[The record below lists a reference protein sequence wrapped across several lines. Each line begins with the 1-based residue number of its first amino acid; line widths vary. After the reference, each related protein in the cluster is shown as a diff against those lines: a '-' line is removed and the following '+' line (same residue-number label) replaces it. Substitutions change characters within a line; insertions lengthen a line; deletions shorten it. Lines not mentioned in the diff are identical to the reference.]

1 MGRILEDFL
10 EFDSS
15 WVSVALPAIGSR
27 TAMNVVNGLLEVA
40 LGLTLDQ
47 ARQGAR
53 PSDLNWPLPGD
64 SDQAPSL
71 VFLGTLAE
79 ELKAE
84 QDTCMLEASKV
95 ERARMSRLADAPNDR
110 QWPVQYL
117 VGCHR
122 RSIGLAQRVQSDG
135 SVSET
140 DKEMA
145 VAALQMVR
153 QLAVS
158 YAGFILEMQMFPQ
171 PPPAEARGGGQL
183 LDSYLMQYSVE
194 AQFGMGSTASSLM
207 PEAVVRER
215 GVEPIHP
222 EFLPDFVARFGEEE
236 VATNVLGQLGKALSE
251 MLSRLSIL
259 GDFGTALT
267 VLANVLSSSSVASHL
282 CKTDAFLPKNDG
294 SDLVGRVIEDATIL
308 GAAFGISAI
317 PDIMDSP
324 VLRSPAARSPD
335 VPDGCFSGDDPT
347 RQAIHTSSMS
357 IQMSLDSLQTSL
369 HRIVTNLLKNPG
381 TKERML
387 AWLGAALHVNKERT
401 KIQPDLKNASTDGF
415 MINLCSVLLRLCRP
429 FLDVATGKAWARLD
443 ARYISDPRSRGCAF
457 DDDTR
462 LGLAQGELQEWMQES
477 VLPNDPTSYHFIC
490 ECFFLTANALRLG
503 VFKAM
508 DNVRNMMRS
517 AREWEREADLAM
529 HGASNDPMMSQRARA
544 MKLAASRYK
553 NIGICFQ
560 ATLHQR
566 ELLDDIVAYYSLMA
580 AYFPRVALGGAAP
593 ASGFSLPL
601 PSPAPKEF
609 LSFPEYYVENMCQAL
624 SWIGRINLQLLNP
637 NAVEQFMLFFALFLG
652 SHDYVKNPYLRGKM
666 VEALS
671 SYIPTEDEGMDES
684 NPWGRSHVPAGS
696 QEVTAMINA
705 HPLVI
710 QHLIKA
716 LVLLFVEIERT
727 DRHNAFYEKFSTRYQ
742 IGEVMVYLW
751 DHPGHREA
759 WKHVVE
765 NDPKLYI
772 RFVNMMIN
780 DSQHLLQ
787 EALEALP
794 EVRDIESRMADQ
806 ESWKREP
813 SSTREELLQQLESHR
828 RTLNSDFALSAI
840 YLKLM
845 EITSSDPS
853 ICARFF
859 DVQIRDRQARILNF
873 FLRYMTIPAERKR
886 LKLKEPEKYGW
897 KPRELLASLAQIHAN
912 IFMANSEAWSA
923 AVAADTD
930 YYGTDPSILDHLI
943 SILTNIGTNPA
954 VVQSID
960 RLRASAI
967 EAVKNTAVDDENF
980 EDAPEEFE
988 DPLSCRLMKDPV
1000 KLPSGQVLDRSTI
1013 LQHLLTDTRDPFSR
1027 EAMTEDDLVE
1037 MPDLR
1042 EQIHAWM
1049 AEKSGKAPK

>member
-1 MGRILEDFL
+1 M
-10 EFDSS
+10 
-15 WVSVALPAIGSR
+15 
-27 TAMNVVNGLLEVA
+27 
-40 LGLTLDQ
+40 GLTLDQ
-47 ARQGAR
+47 ARLGAR
-53 PSDLNWPLPGD
+53 PTELVRSLPGE
-64 SDQAPSL
+64 SGQVPTL
-71 VFLGTLAE
+71 VFLETLAE
-79 ELKAE
+79 ELE
-84 QDTCMLEASKV
+84 VEEDTCLLEASKV
-95 ERARMSRLADAPNDR
+95 ERALMSRLADAPCDR

-122 RSIGLAQRVQSDG
+122 RSMGLAQRVQSDG
-135 SVSET
+135 SIPDA
-140 DKEMA
+140 DKGTA

-171 PPPAEARGGGQL
+171 PPLAEARGAGQL
-183 LDSYLMQYSVE
+183 LDSYLMQASVDG
-194 AQFGMGSTASSLM
+194 QFGMGSTASALM
-207 PEAVVRER
+207 PESVVSER

-222 EFLPDFVARFGEEE
+222 EFLPDFVARFGEED
-236 VATNVLGQLGKALSE
+236 VATNVLQQLGTALAE
-251 MLSRLSIL
+251 MLSRLTIL
-259 GDFGTALT
+259 GDFGLALT
-267 VLANVLSSSSVASHL
+267 VLANVLSSSSVACHL
-282 CKTDAFLPKNDG
+282 CKTEAFLPENIG
-294 SDLVGRVIEDATIL
+294 SDVVGRTIEDTTIL
-308 GAAFGISAI
+308 GTAFGISAI
-317 PDIMDSP
+317 PDIMANP
-324 VLRSPAARSPD
+324 VVRAPERRSPD
-335 VPDGCFSGDDPT
+335 VPDGCFPGDDLT
-347 RQAIHTSSMS
+347 RQVVHTSSIS

-369 HRIVTNLLKNPG
+369 HRIVTNLLKNAG
-381 TKERML
+381 TKERVL
-387 AWLGAALHVNKERT
+387 AWLGAALRANKERT

-429 FLDVATGKAWARLD
+429 FLDVGSGKAWARLD
-443 ARYISDPRSRGCAF
+443 VKYVSDPRSRGCAF

-462 LGLAQGELQEWMQES
+462 LGLAQGELQEWVQES
-477 VLPNDPTSYHFIC
+477 VLPCDPTSYHFIC

-517 AREWEREADLAM
+517 ARELEREANLAM
-529 HGASNDPMMSQRARA
+529 PAATDDPLMIQRARA
-544 MKLAASRYK
+544 MKKAASRYK
-553 NIGICFQ
+553 SIGICFQ

-601 PSPAPKEF
+601 PSPAPQDF

-624 SWIGRINLQLLNP
+624 SWIGRINVQLLNP
-637 NAVEQFMLFFALFLG
+637 SVVEQFMLFFALFLG

-671 SYIPTEDEGMDES
+671 SYIPSEDDGMDES
-684 NPWGRSHVPAGS
+684 NPWSRSHVPAGS
-696 QEVTAMINA
+696 QEVMAMINA

-710 QHLIKA
+710 QHLVKA

-794 EVRDIESRMADQ
+794 EVRDIESKMADQ
-806 ESWKREP
+806 ESWKRQP

-912 IFMANSEAWSA
+912 IFMANNEAWSA

-930 YYGTDPSILDHLI
+930 YYGADPSILDHLI
-943 SILTNIGTNPA
+943 GILTSIGTSPA
-954 VVQSID
+954 VVQAID

-967 EAVKNTAVDDENF
+967 EAVRNTAVDDENF

-988 DPLSCRLMKDPV
+988 DPLSCRLMTDPV

-1037 MPDLR
+1037 MPELR

-1049 AEKSGKAPK
+1049 AEKSGQRGKPPI

>member
-1 MGRILEDFL
+1 MI
-10 EFDSS
+10 S
-15 WVSVALPAIGSR
+15 
-27 TAMNVVNGLLEVA
+27 MNELLEA
-40 LGLTLDQ
+40 SLGLTLDLSK
-47 ARQGAR
+47 QGAR
-53 PSDLNWPLPGD
+53 PSQTLGILPG
-64 SDQAPSL
+64 QPEEVPTL

-79 ELKAE
+79 ELQAE
-84 QDTCMLEASKV
+84 QEACVLDASKV
-95 ERARMSRLADAPNDR
+95 ERALMSRLADAPSRR

-122 RSIGLAQRVQSDG
+122 RAMGLAQRVESDA
-135 SVSET
+135 SISEN
-140 DKEMA
+140 DKEA
-145 VAALQMVR
+145 AIAALQMVR
-153 QLAVS
+153 QLTVS
-158 YAGFILEMQMFPQ
+158 YAGFILQMQMFPQ
-171 PPPAEARGGGQL
+171 PPAAEARGGGQL
-183 LDSYLMQYSVE
+183 LDSYLMQASSGSE
-194 AQFGMGSTASSLM
+194 FGMGVTAPTLLDMSM
-207 PEAVVRER
+207 VKDC
-215 GVEPIHP
+215 GIEPIHP

-236 VATNVLGQLGKALSE
+236 TTAEVLEQLGRALAR
-251 MLSRLSIL
+251 MLSRVSIL
-259 GDFGTALT
+259 GDFG
-267 VLANVLSSSSVASHL
+267 LAINVLSNILSNSTVASHL
-282 CKTDAFLPKNDG
+282 CKTEAFLPANIGDEI
-294 SDLVGRVIEDATIL
+294 VGRTIEDKTIL

-317 PDIMDSP
+317 PDIMESP
-324 VLRSPAARSPD
+324 VLRSSAARGPD
-335 VPDGCFSGDDPT
+335 VPDGCFPHDEAG
-347 RQAIHTSSMS
+347 RQADMRSASKS
-357 IQMSLDSLQTSL
+357 IQVSLDGLQTSL
-369 HRIVTNLLKNPG
+369 HRIVTNLLKNAG
-381 TKERML
+381 AKGRVL
-387 AWLGAALHVNKERT
+387 AWLSSALQVNKERT
-401 KIQPDLKNASTDGF
+401 KMRPDLTKASTDGF

-429 FLDVATGKAWARLD
+429 FMDPSSGKAWARLD
-443 ARYISDPRSRGCAF
+443 VRYISDPRSRGCAF
-457 DDDTR
+457 EEDTR
-462 LGLAQGELQEWMQES
+462 LGLPQSELQEWVQES

-503 VFKAM
+503 IFKAM
-508 DNVRNMMRS
+508 DNVRSMMRS
-517 AREWEREADLAM
+517 AREWQREADLASGPGGM
-529 HGASNDPMMSQRARA
+529 SSPMLSERIRS
-544 MKLAASRYK
+544 MKRAASRYK
-553 NIGICFQ
+553 SIGMCFQ

-566 ELLDDIVAYYSLMA
+566 ELLDDVVAFYSLMA
-580 AYFPRVALGGAAP
+580 AYFPRVALGGATP

-601 PSPAPKEF
+601 PSPAPCDF

-624 SWIGRINLQLLNP
+624 SWVGRLNVQLLSP

-671 SYIPTEDEGMDES
+671 SYIPHEDDGGDES
-684 NPWGRSHVPAGS
+684 NPWSRSHVPAGS

-710 QHLIKA
+710 KHLVKA

-765 NDPKLYI
+765 DDPKLYV

-794 EVRDIESRMADQ
+794 EVRDIESKMADQ
-806 ESWKREP
+806 ESWQRLP

-828 RTLNSDFALSAI
+828 RTLNSDFALSSI

-912 IFMANSEAWSA
+912 IFMANNEAWSA

-943 SILTNIGTNPA
+943 TILTNLGTNPT
-954 VVQSID
+954 VVQAID
-960 RLRASAI
+960 KLRTAAI
-967 EAVKNTAVDDENF
+967 EAVKTSAEDEENY

-1037 MPDLR
+1037 MPELKER
-1042 EQIHAWM
+1042 IHSWM
-1049 AEKSGKAPK
+1049 ADRAAKQM